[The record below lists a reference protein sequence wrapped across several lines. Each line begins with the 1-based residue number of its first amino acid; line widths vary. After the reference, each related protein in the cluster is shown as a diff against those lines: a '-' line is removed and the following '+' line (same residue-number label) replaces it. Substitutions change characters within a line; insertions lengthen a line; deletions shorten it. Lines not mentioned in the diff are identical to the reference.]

1 MSVLGQLIYTSFTQ
15 TGFKIL
21 ASDQVPVE
29 VRWAFKRRIVDRY
42 WDAYNPPASDCRFA
56 YVYQVPH
63 QGCLFGWLYSEAT
76 DDLGRSTPYFVCY
89 YLSGPLSAVQVENI
103 LTCLQKGPAQL
114 PDRHHLPAPLEE
126 LQMPDLWS
134 YQSERGGVEI
144 PLSVREDSYRTVEQG
159 RALDLWVATDPSEHP
174 YGGYS
179 LPHSASA
186 LEPMQ
191 TSAQNASK
199 PRTNGWPLA
208 GALVTIL
215 LVAGAAY
222 GVQQWQAGQLAEIRV
237 LADNQ
242 RYAECTVRAQA
253 ISESGQAEVQQLL
266 RRCKAAT
273 ARQTWQT
280 VRART
285 LGSHADAVWSLAVS
299 PDGRT
304 LVSGDDEGL
313 IGLRDLVT
321 GELRHTLAGHA
332 TPVRSLAISSDGKT
346 LASGDSEG
354 IIRLWDLKTAKP
366 RRTLGNQSN
375 VVVWALAL
383 TPDGRMLIS
392 GDSKGVIKVR
402 NPGTGVLLRTL
413 KGHTDWIFAVAVS
426 PDGKTLFSGSKDRTI
441 RVWDLGTGALN
452 RTLQGHKDA
461 VRSLA
466 VAPDGRTLASASWDK
481 TIKLWEPATG
491 KLRQTLDGHS
501 QRAVALAMSPDGQ
514 TLTSGSIDHSLK
526 IWNVR
531 TGTLLR
537 TLEGH
542 SDWILSVVTSPDGR
556 TLISTGKDKIL
567 KAWLQY

>member
-1 MSVLGQLIYTSFTQ
+1 MSVLGQLIYTSFAQ

-56 YVYQVPH
+56 YVYQVPR

-76 DDLGRSTPYFVCY
+76 DDLGRSTPYFLCY
-89 YLSGPLSAVQVENI
+89 YLSDPLSAVQVENI
-103 LTCLQKGPAQL
+103 LTCLQRGPVQL
-114 PDRHHLPAPLEE
+114 PDRHHLPATLEE

-144 PLSVREDSYRTVEQG
+144 PLSAREDSYRTVEQG
-159 RALDLWVATDPSEHP
+159 RALDLWVATAPSEHP
-174 YGGYS
+174 HGGYS
-179 LPHSASA
+179 LPRSALA

-191 TSAQNASK
+191 ASAQDASK

-208 GALVTIL
+208 GALVIL
-215 LVAGAAY
+215 LVAGAIY
-222 GVQQWQAGQLAEIRV
+222 GFQQWQAGQLAEIRV

-253 ISESGQAEVQQLL
+253 ISESRQAEGQQLL
-266 RRCKAAT
+266 SRCKAAT

-285 LGSHADAVWSLAVS
+285 LGSHAEAVWSLAVS
-299 PDGRT
+299 PDGNT
-304 LVSGDDEGL
+304 LISGDDDGL
-313 IGLRDLVT
+313 IGLRDLAT

-332 TPVRSLAISSDGKT
+332 RPVRSLAVSSNGRT
-346 LASGDSEG
+346 LASGGSEG
-354 IIRLWDLKTAKP
+354 VIRLWNLETAKL
-366 RRTLGNQSN
+366 RRTLGRKSN
-375 VVVWALAL
+375 VVIWALAL
-383 TPDGRMLIS
+383 TPDGRRLVS
-392 GDSKGVIKVR
+392 GNSQGVIEVW
-402 NPGTGVLLRTL
+402 NPGTGSRLRTL

-426 PDGKTLFSGSKDRTI
+426 PDGKTLFSGSKDKTI
-441 RVWDLGTGALN
+441 RVWDLDTGALK
-452 RTLQGHKDA
+452 RTLRGHGDA

-466 VAPDGRTLASASWDK
+466 VTPDGRTLASASWDK
-481 TIKLWEPATG
+481 TVKLWDPTTG
-491 KLRQTLDGHS
+491 ELRQTLGKHS
-501 QRAVALAMSPDGQ
+501 ERAVALAMSPDGQ

-526 IWNVR
+526 IWNLR

-537 TLEGH
+537 TLEAH

-556 TLISTGKDKIL
+556 TLVSTGKDKTL
-567 KAWLQY
+567 KAWLQ